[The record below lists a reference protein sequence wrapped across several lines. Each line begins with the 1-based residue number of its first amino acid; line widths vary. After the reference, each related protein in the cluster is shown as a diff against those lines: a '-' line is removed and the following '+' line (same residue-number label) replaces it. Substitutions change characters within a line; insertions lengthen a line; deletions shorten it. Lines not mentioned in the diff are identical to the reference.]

1 MYKEYVYTDL
11 STKVAVL
18 SSPKNTLCIPL
29 HAHKRVEILR
39 VSSGS
44 AKIKSGKTV
53 IDAKKGDI
61 MFIFPGTP
69 HECFAKEIGVEF
81 DIIMF
86 DLALL
91 KNDIAAFNRYIE
103 IFENN
108 YISYSEII
116 HSNEVSEMLDSLYE
130 ICKKHPPKQ
139 SNYCSFYILG
149 RIYTLFA
156 ELCRC
161 IEEKLS
167 TSIYADKSFGEII
180 SYINANYT
188 KNITTQ
194 SISEH
199 FKYNESYFSRRFKEV
214 TGVSSTKYIHL
225 LRLQH
230 AKSRLLKKDAP
241 INKIAKESGFSDI
254 NYFNRCFKKYY
265 GVPPSKIE
273 IIEW

>member
-1 MYKEYVYTDL
+1 MYQEVIYTDI
-11 STKVAVL
+11 STKIATM
-18 SSPKNTLCIPL
+18 SSEKNIVCIPL

-44 AKIKSGKTV
+44 AKIQNGKT
-53 IDAKKGDI
+53 IINAQKGDT

-69 HECFAKEIGVEF
+69 HECTASDEGVSF

-108 YISYSEII
+108 YLSYSEII
-116 HSNEVSEMLDSLYE
+116 HSKEVSETLDKLYE
-130 ICKKHPPKQ
+130 LSEKYPPKQ

-149 RIYTLFA
+149 NIYILFA
-156 ELCRC
+156 ELCKC
-161 IEEKLS
+161 IEERLS

-194 SISEH
+194 YLSEY
-199 FKYNESYFSRRFKEV
+199 FGYNESYFSRKFKEV
-214 TGVSSTKYIHL
+214 TGVTSTKYIHL

-230 AKSRLLKKDAP
+230 AKALLLKKEAP
-241 INKIAKESGFSDI
+241 IHKVAKDSGFSDI

-265 GVPPSKIE
+265 GLPPSKIE
-273 IIEW
+273 KIEW